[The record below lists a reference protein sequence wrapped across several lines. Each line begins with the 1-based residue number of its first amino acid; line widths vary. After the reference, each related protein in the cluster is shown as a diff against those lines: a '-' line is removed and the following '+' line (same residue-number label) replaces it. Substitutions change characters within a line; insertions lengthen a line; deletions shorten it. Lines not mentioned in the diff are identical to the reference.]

1 MTDLEYAQQV
11 ARELIPL
18 PEMAGSEQ
26 LRRSITRAILRAR
39 ADEAHMLGLQ
49 FGGWNTSMCFRRA
62 SDLRLICDGSASN
75 PTAPTSTALP
85 QSETAA
91 SLDSQKQEEN
101 L

>member
-62 SDLRLICDGSASN
+62 SNLRLICDGS
-75 PTAPTSTALP
+75 TAHFPEQTSSTQDPPTSEKGG
-85 QSETAA
+85 SV
-91 SLDSQKQEEN
+91 
-101 L
+101 